1 MAAAKLSI
9 SHMLAPASCN
19 AIFNLHG
26 DSPCRVSRTGVQ
38 ISLRKVSSCHTLM
51 AQYWTVQSGTEVK
64 LLQRHFPSLN
74 QHLLLEEEAASER
87 CAMYQQ

>member
-1 MAAAKLSI
+1 VNGRRQAINLTDAGSGVMQCNLQPSWGLS
-9 SHMLAPASCN
+9 L
-19 AIFNLHG
+19 
-26 DSPCRVSRTGVQ
+26 SRFGNWRS

-64 LLQRHFPSLN
+64 LLQRHFLSLN

-87 CAMYQQ
+87 